1 MIKYA
6 RTKEKIHSVQKK
18 KASTHIV
25 SGLIVTLRVHGIV
38 AMASEKTHRRDHP
51 CTCGEYYKVFYEVT
65 LTLIGYVL

>member
-1 MIKYA
+1 MYF
-6 RTKEKIHSVQKK
+6 TKEKRIKVQKK
-18 KASTHIV
+18 KASTQIV
-25 SGLIVTLRVHGIV
+25 PGLIVTLRVHGIV